1 LQRDRLKSNEALR
14 RSAGKPGFL
23 SQRMVDQRDEPQS
36 APLGY
41 DRLFEIGEREAV
53 DYRRGAVGKFG
64 QRRFTIIR
72 GKLDKLYNA
81 SAGPQAIDDVTVVQ
95 ITAGQLIEPARDNKD
110 ELGHSSAAS

>member
-1 LQRDRLKSNEALR
+1 
-14 RSAGKPGFL
+14 
-23 SQRMVDQRDEPQS
+23 MVDQRDEPQS

-64 QRRFTIIR
+64 QRRFTII
-72 GKLDKLYNA
+72 GAKLDDLYRVP
-81 SAGPQAIDDVTVVQ
+81 AGPQAVDDVTVVK
-95 ITAGQLIEPARDNKD
+95 IPTGQLIEPARDDKG